1 MSKINHKKLAKR
13 LVLNAI
19 ESFRTKLVLEV
30 DILSLEDKRQIVA
43 EIDKL
48 VNKINEKERE
58 DSK

>member
-19 ESFRTKLVLEV
+19 KKYRTKFVLEV
-30 DILSLEDKRQIVA
+30 DILSLDDKRQIVT

-48 VNKINEKERE
+48 INKINEKERE

>member
-19 ESFRTKLVLEV
+19 ENFRTKFVLEV
-30 DILSLEDKRQIVA
+30 DILSLEDKRQIVS

-48 VNKINEKERE
+48 VNKLNEKERE
-58 DSK
+58 D

>member
-19 ESFRTKLVLEV
+19 DSFRTKFVLEV
-30 DILSLEDKRQIVA
+30 DILSLEDKRQIVS

-48 VNKINEKERE
+48 VNKLNEKERE
-58 DSK
+58 D

>member
-19 ESFRTKLVLEV
+19 KNYRTKFVLEV
-30 DILSLEDKRQIVA
+30 DILNLDDKRQIVA

-48 VNKINEKERE
+48 VNKINEKDKEE
-58 DSK
+58 YK

>member
-1 MSKINHKKLAKR
+1 MSKIDHKKLAKR

-19 ESFRTKLVLEV
+19 DNYRTKFVLEV

-58 DSK
+58 D

>member
-19 ESFRTKLVLEV
+19 KNYRTKFVLEV
-30 DILSLEDKRQIVA
+30 DILSLEDKRQIIA
-43 EIDKL
+43 EIDKI

-58 DSK
+58 D

>member
-19 ESFRTKLVLEV
+19 KKYRTKFILEV
-30 DILSLEDKRQIVA
+30 NILSIEDKRQIVA

-48 VNKINEKERE
+48 INKINEKERE
-58 DSK
+58 D

>member
-19 ESFRTKLVLEV
+19 DSFRTKFVLEV
-30 DILSLEDKRQIVA
+30 DILNLEDKRQIVT

-48 VNKINEKERE
+48 INKINEKERE
-58 DSK
+58 D

>member
-19 ESFRTKLVLEV
+19 KNYRTKFVLEV
-30 DILSLEDKRQIVA
+30 DILSLDDKRKIVA

-48 VNKINEKERE
+48 VNKLNEKERE
-58 DSK
+58 D

>member
-19 ESFRTKLVLEV
+19 NKYRTKFVLEV
-30 DILSLEDKRQIVA
+30 DILSLDDKRQIVD

-48 VNKINEKERE
+48 VNKLNEKEKE
-58 DSK
+58 DCK

>member
-19 ESFRTKLVLEV
+19 DNYRTKFVLEV
-30 DILSLEDKRQIVA
+30 DILSLDDKRQIVA

-58 DSK
+58 D

>member
-19 ESFRTKLVLEV
+19 KNYRKKFILEV

-48 VNKINEKERE
+48 VNKLNEKERE
-58 DSK
+58 D

>member
-19 ESFRTKLVLEV
+19 NNYRTKLVLEV

-48 VNKINEKERE
+48 VNILNEKERE

>member
-1 MSKINHKKLAKR
+1 MSKINHKELAKR

-19 ESFRTKLVLEV
+19 NKYRTKFVLEV

-48 VNKINEKERE
+48 VNKLNEKERE
-58 DSK
+58 D

>member
-19 ESFRTKLVLEV
+19 KNYRTKFILEV
-30 DILSLEDKRQIVA
+30 DILSLEDKRKIDI

-48 VNKINEKERE
+48 INKINEKERE
-58 DSK
+58 D

>member
-1 MSKINHKKLAKR
+1 MSKINHKK
-13 LVLNAI
+13 
-19 ESFRTKLVLEV
+19 FVLEV

>member
-19 ESFRTKLVLEV
+19 KNYRTKLVLEV

-48 VNKINEKERE
+48 VNKLNEKEKE
-58 DSK
+58 D

>member
-19 ESFRTKLVLEV
+19 NNYRTKFVLEV
-30 DILSLEDKRQIVA
+30 DILSLEDKRQIVS
-43 EIDKL
+43 EIDKI
-48 VNKINEKERE
+48 VNRLNEKEKE